1 MKLKHLAPLMMVI
14 GIGLGL
20 FYAWQLSPVKFTE
33 ASPAQ
38 VVTEYRQAWLIM
50 AAEAY
55 AQDQD
60 WARTQERLTSLNDPN
75 IAQTIAQL
83 FDRASASGPNPIA
96 RALAILGD
104 RYDVRSAAMLVY
116 LSNPIVSTPVPTA
129 APRPTARPTLRPTL
143 APTLIPIVP
152 TPAPTLIPTYE
163 VINKVAVCHP
173 LSLKPQIQV
182 TIQDSSGAGLP
193 GKEVWI
199 GWDAGADR
207 FVTGLKPEIDPGF
220 GDFDMAIDQ
229 TYSVAIDK
237 PTSMVVNDLRADECS
252 TGRTTWQLTLR
263 SIGP

>member
-1 MKLKHLAPLMMVI
+1 MKLKLFALLMIVI
-14 GIGLGL
+14 GLGLGL

-38 VVTEYRQAWLIM
+38 VITDYRHVWLVM

-55 AQDQD
+55 AQDND
-60 WARTQERLTSLNDPN
+60 WPRTQERLNSLNDPN

-83 FDRASASGPNPIA
+83 FDRYNEPGPNPIA
-96 RALAILGD
+96 RALAVLGD
-104 RYDVRSAAMLVY
+104 RYNVRTAAMLVY
-116 LSNPIVSTPVPTA
+116 LSTPIVSTPVPTA
-129 APRPTARPTLRPTL
+129 APRPTARPTVRPTL
-143 APTLIPIVP
+143 APTLAPIV
-152 TPAPTLIPTYE
+152 PAPTLIPTYE
-163 VINKVAVCHP
+163 VIDKVAVCH
-173 LSLKPQIQV
+173 SNALKPQIQV
-182 TIQDSSGAGLP
+182 TIQDTNGAGLP

-207 FVTGLKPEIDPGF
+207 FVTGLKPEIDPGY

-237 PTSMVVNDLRADECS
+237 PTSIVMAGLHADECS

-263 SIGP
+263 PIAP